1 MHLATQHGIDLSR
14 SEEAVVI
21 RDTAAITMLFRQNS
35 SAVPGLQSLFSL
47 DELECRE
54 LLTLDQGESILL
66 VDGNRFPIYTAIPPA
81 WYSYWTTRPA
91 ELQELK
97 EMQNAVRTHERKK

>member
-1 MHLATQHGIDLSR
+1 
-14 SEEAVVI
+14 
-21 RDTAAITMLFRQNS
+21 MLFRQNS
-35 SAVPGLQSLFSL
+35 PAVPGLQSLFGL

-54 LLTLDQGESILL
+54 LLTLDHGESILL

-91 ELQELK
+91 DMQQMK
-97 EMQNAVRTHERKK
+97 EMQNAVRAAERTARREESE